1 MSEPLP
7 HADEHLRSAVFTALG
22 AASVC
27 WDGSNLGVFQS
38 DRAKQIGDEL
48 VAEIRAITM
57 WGQPQLGLATNADLI
72 EELAARVRTGGI
84 DPGYRTAGDD

>member
-22 AASVC
+22 AASV
-27 WDGSNLGVFQS
+27 W
-38 DRAKQIGDEL
+38 
-48 VAEIRAITM
+48 AEIRAITM